1 MNQFQVGETVEYH
14 PSEWMQRE
22 AGCRPIELVEI
33 QSIDR
38 DGGIAYRNDQH
49 RGHVGYARVP
59 EIIKKLDQSSM
70 ETK

>member
-1 MNQFQVGETVEYH
+1 MNLFEVGETVEYH

-38 DGGIAYRNDQH
+38 DGGIAYRNEQH
-49 RGHVGYARVP
+49 RGHIGYAVVP
-59 EIIKKLDQSSM
+59 KMIKKSDLKIR